1 MRASRSDRHRAGA
14 CIARALLAAA
24 SIVLVPVAVLGQQP
38 GQPLGPPIPLIPP
51 PSQPL
56 AATPEPSPPI
66 SARESAVASEPLAAP
81 SLGWTAGVA
90 PPRDALPGAF
100 WHGTTRGMADLLLA
114 RMPDTLS
121 PALQSLMRRLLLS
134 SAAAPEG
141 PDKGDRTLPGLR
153 AAALLRLGEL
163 DAARAAIAAIPERDR
178 GPALPLAVAADAISG
193 NIGRACTT
201 VREAVRRD
209 QGAFW
214 QSALIACQALQGE
227 TEQASL
233 GLQLLAEEQAP
244 RDEVLGAAVEALAGR
259 PSATAIGRAE
269 SLDPLTL
276 RLLVKARQ
284 PLTPALVESLRPD
297 LALCLARDEEA
308 PAGTRLAAAERA
320 ARFGAL
326 HPDRL
331 RALYTDNTGGGEPSD
346 ESVLDHSR
354 RFAAIERTVTAT
366 ERLHQIGSFA
376 DAFGASQ
383 PGSFTLGAQLVL
395 PALRQIEPDPG
406 LTGSAPL
413 VSRLLLAAGDI
424 RAARRWSALVSGT
437 EAPALRFLLALV
449 IGNEEQV
456 ETPPVPV
463 LVALSAA
470 LGRPIPP
477 ADWVRLPEASWA
489 DTGAPSPPSAAW
501 LDLAEAAQAKR
512 IGETVLAAVIVA
524 APTGTLST
532 DPIALFTAVSALKRV
547 GLDADARR
555 LAIEAALAAGL

>member
-1 MRASRSDRHRAGA
+1 
-14 CIARALLAAA
+14 
-24 SIVLVPVAVLGQQP
+24 
-38 GQPLGPPIPLIPP
+38 
-51 PSQPL
+51 
-56 AATPEPSPPI
+56 
-66 SARESAVASEPLAAP
+66 LAAP

-100 WHGTTRGMADLLLA
+100 WHGTTRRMTDLLLA
-114 RMPDTLS
+114 RMPDTPS

-134 SAAAPEG
+134 SAGAPEG
-141 PDKGDRTLPGLR
+141 PDEGDRTLPGLR

-233 GLQLLAEEQAP
+233 GLQLLAEERAP
-244 RDEVLGAAVEALAGR
+244 RDEALGAAVEVLAGR
-259 PSATAIGRAE
+259 PSATAAGRAE

-284 PLTPALVESLRPD
+284 PLAPALVESLRPD

-326 HPDRL
+326 PPDQL
-331 RALYTDNTGGGEPSD
+331 RALYTDNTGGGEPGD
-346 ESVLDHSR
+346 EPVVDHSR
-354 RFAAIERTVTAT
+354 RFAAIERAVTAT
-366 ERLHQIGSFA
+366 ERLHRIGRFA
-376 DAFGASQ
+376 EAFGASQ

-395 PALRQIEPDPG
+395 PALRQIEPDPS

-437 EAPALRFLLALV
+437 EAPALRFLLALA

-470 LGRPIPP
+470 LGQPIPP
-477 ADWVRLPEASWA
+477 ADWVRLPTTSRA
-489 DTGAPSPPSAAW
+489 DTGAPSPPPAAW

-524 APTGTLST
+524 VPTGTLST
-532 DPIALFTAVSALKRV
+532 DPVVLFTAVSGLKRV

-555 LAIEAALAAGL
+555 LAVEAALAAGL

>member
-1 MRASRSDRHRAGA
+1 MS
-14 CIARALLAAA
+14 
-24 SIVLVPVAVLGQQP
+24 
-38 GQPLGPPIPLIPP
+38 
-51 PSQPL
+51 
-56 AATPEPSPPI
+56 T
-66 SARESAVASEPLAAP
+66 RESAVASEPLAAP

-100 WHGTTRGMADLLLA
+100 WHGTPRGMADLLLA
-114 RMPDTLS
+114 RMPDTVS

-134 SAAAPEG
+134 PAAAPEG
-141 PDKGDRTLPGLR
+141 PDEGDLTLPGLR
-153 AAALLRLGEL
+153 AAALLRLGEF
-163 DAARAAIAAIPERDR
+163 DAARAVIAAIPERER
-178 GPALPLAVAADAISG
+178 APPLLLAVAADAIG
-193 NIGRACTT
+193 GDIGKACAE
-201 VREAVRRD
+201 VREAVRHD
-209 QGAFW
+209 QDALW

-233 GLQLLAEEQAP
+233 GLQLLAEERAP
-244 RDEVLGAAVEALAGR
+244 RDEALGAAVEALAGR
-259 PSATAIGRAE
+259 PSTTAAGRAE
-269 SLDPLTL
+269 GLDPLTL

-284 PLTPALVESLRPD
+284 PLAPALVESLRPD

-308 PAGTRLAAAERA
+308 PAGTRLTAAVRA

-326 HPDRL
+326 PPDRL
-331 RALYTDNTGGGEPSD
+331 RALYTDNTGDGEPGD
-346 ESVLDHSR
+346 EPMLDHSR
-354 RFAAIERTVTAT
+354 RFAAIEGAVTAT
-366 ERLHQIGSFA
+366 ERLYRIVSFTE
-376 DAFGASQ
+376 AFGALQ
-383 PGSFTLGAQLVL
+383 PASFTLGAQLVL
-395 PALRQIEPDPG
+395 PALGQIEPDPG
-406 LTGSAPL
+406 LAGSAPL

-424 RAARRWSALVSGT
+424 RAAHRWSALVSGT
-437 EAPALRFLLALV
+437 EAPELRFLLALAT
-449 IGNEEQV
+449 GSEEQV
-456 ETPPVPV
+456 ATPPVPV